1 MDTINIEYLKK
12 VLSYKECLEVVK
24 HFNFPYAVIKGEALS
39 LMAYGELG
47 KRNSRDI
54 DLLISPKYIG
64 IAKVIL
70 NDNGFYYIIKNKY
83 DKVLTISMSHQSP
96 TYIKKTKISYIYLDL
111 NHSIFWGEYAG
122 KCIDIDTFLE
132 DTIDMEIYG
141 CNMKTLPPIK
151 MLIQLILHHYKD
163 MNSIFLL
170 ATRKSIKRSM
180 FDDVYFLLK
189 NNLEDIPLDK
199 LYTLSKF
206 YEIIPFVYYILYH
219 AGLFIQD
226 ETLREYISAFKTDE
240 GERLLNC
247 YGLNDNER
255 REWKCNVAMRL
266 ETENLYD
273 LIKDDLTA
281 KDIEKIKMNRRVFLG
296 EQQ

>member
-1 MDTINIEYLKK
+1 MDKINIEHLKK
-12 VLSYKECLEVVK
+12 ILSYKECFEVVK
-24 HFNFPYAVIKGEALS
+24 RFNFPYAIIKGEALS

-47 KRNSRDI
+47 KRNSQDI

-83 DKVLTISMSHQSP
+83 DKVLTLSMSHQSP
-96 TYIKKTKISYIYLDL
+96 TYIKKTKISYIYLDF

-122 KCIDIDTFLE
+122 KCVDIDTFLE
-132 DTIDMEIYG
+132 DIIDMEIYG

-206 YEIIPFVYYILYH
+206 YGIIPFVYYVLYH
-219 AGLFIQD
+219 VGLFFQD

-255 REWKCNVAMRL
+255 REWKCNVTMRL

>member
-1 MDTINIEYLKK
+1 MDKINIEHLKK
-12 VLSYKECLEVVK
+12 ILSYKECFEVVK
-24 HFNFPYAVIKGEALS
+24 RFNFPYAIIKGEALS

-47 KRNSRDI
+47 KRNSQDI

-122 KCIDIDTFLE
+122 KCVDIDTFLE
-132 DTIDMEIYG
+132 DIIDTEIYG

-206 YEIIPFVYYILYH
+206 YEIIPFVYYVLYH
-219 AGLFIQD
+219 VGLFFQD
-226 ETLREYISAFKTDE
+226 KTLREYISAFKTDE

-255 REWKCNVAMRL
+255 REWKCSVTMRL

-281 KDIEKIKMNRRVFLG
+281 KDIEKINMNRRVFLG

>member
-1 MDTINIEYLKK
+1 LDKINIEHLKK
-12 VLSYKECLEVVK
+12 ILSYKECFEVVK
-24 HFNFPYAVIKGEALS
+24 RFNFPYAIIKGEALS

-47 KRNSRDI
+47 KRNSQDI

-122 KCIDIDTFLE
+122 KCVDIDTFLE
-132 DTIDMEIYG
+132 DIIDTEIYG

-206 YEIIPFVYYILYH
+206 YEIIPFVYYVLYH
-219 AGLFIQD
+219 VGLFFQD

-255 REWKCNVAMRL
+255 REWKCSVTMRL

-281 KDIEKIKMNRRVFLG
+281 KDIEKINMNRRVFLG

>member
-1 MDTINIEYLKK
+1 MDTINIEHLKK
-12 VLSYKECLEVVK
+12 ILSYKECFEVVK
-24 HFNFPYAVIKGEALS
+24 RFNFPYAIIKGEALS

-47 KRNSRDI
+47 KRNSQDI

-83 DKVLTISMSHQSP
+83 DKVLTLSMSHQSP

-122 KCIDIDTFLE
+122 KCVDIDTFLE
-132 DTIDMEIYG
+132 DIIDMEIYG

-206 YEIIPFVYYILYH
+206 YGIIPFVYYVHYH
-219 AGLFIQD
+219 VGLFFQD

-255 REWKCNVAMRL
+255 REWKCNVTMRL

>member
-1 MDTINIEYLKK
+1 MDKINIEHLKK
-12 VLSYKECLEVVK
+12 ILSYKECFEVVK
-24 HFNFPYAVIKGEALS
+24 RFNFPYAIIKGEALS

-47 KRNSRDI
+47 KRNSQDI

-122 KCIDIDTFLE
+122 KCVDIDTFLE
-132 DTIDMEIYG
+132 DIIDTEIYG

-206 YEIIPFVYYILYH
+206 YEIIPFVYYVLYH
-219 AGLFIQD
+219 VGLFFQD

-255 REWKCNVAMRL
+255 REWKCSVTMRL

-281 KDIEKIKMNRRVFLG
+281 KDIEKINMNRRVFLG
-296 EQQ
+296 EQH

>member
-1 MDTINIEYLKK
+1 MKK
-12 VLSYKECLEVVK
+12 ILSYKECFEVVK
-24 HFNFPYAVIKGEALS
+24 RFNFPYAIIKGEALS

-47 KRNSRDI
+47 KRNSQDI

-83 DKVLTISMSHQSP
+83 DKVLTLSMSHQSP

-122 KCIDIDTFLE
+122 KCVDIDTFLE
-132 DTIDMEIYG
+132 DIIDMEIYG

-206 YEIIPFVYYILYH
+206 YGIIPFVYYVLYH
-219 AGLFIQD
+219 VGLFFQD

-240 GERLLNC
+240 GERLLNF

-255 REWKCNVAMRL
+255 REWKCNVTMRL

>member
-1 MDTINIEYLKK
+1 MDKINIEHLKK
-12 VLSYKECLEVVK
+12 ILSYKECFEVVK
-24 HFNFPYAVIKGEALS
+24 RFNFPYAIIKGEALS

-47 KRNSRDI
+47 KRNSQDI

-83 DKVLTISMSHQSP
+83 DKVLTLSMSHQSP

-122 KCIDIDTFLE
+122 KCVDIDTFLE
-132 DTIDMEIYG
+132 DIIDTEIYG

-206 YEIIPFVYYILYH
+206 YEIIPFVYYVLYH
-219 AGLFIQD
+219 VGLFFQD

-240 GERLLNC
+240 GKRLLNC

-255 REWKCNVAMRL
+255 REWKCSVTMRL

-281 KDIEKIKMNRRVFLG
+281 KDIEKINMNRRVFLG

>member
-1 MDTINIEYLKK
+1 MDTINIEHLKK
-12 VLSYKECLEVVK
+12 ILSYKECFEVVK
-24 HFNFPYAVIKGEALS
+24 RFNFPYAIIKGEALS

-47 KRNSRDI
+47 KRNSQDI

-83 DKVLTISMSHQSP
+83 DKVLTLSMSHQSP

-111 NHSIFWGEYAG
+111 NHSIFWGEYSG
-122 KCIDIDTFLE
+122 KCVDIDTFLE
-132 DTIDMEIYG
+132 DIIDMEIYG

-180 FDDVYFLLK
+180 FDDVYFLFK

-199 LYTLSKF
+199 LYILSKF
-206 YEIIPFVYYILYH
+206 YGIIPFVYYVLYH
-219 AGLFIQD
+219 VGLFFQD

-255 REWKCNVAMRL
+255 REWKCNVTMRL

>member
-1 MDTINIEYLKK
+1 MDTINIEHLKK
-12 VLSYKECLEVVK
+12 ILSYKECFEVVK
-24 HFNFPYAVIKGEALS
+24 RFNFPYAIIKGEALS

-47 KRNSRDI
+47 KRNSQDI

-83 DKVLTISMSHQSP
+83 DKVLTLSMSHQSP
-96 TYIKKTKISYIYLDL
+96 TYIKKTKISYIYLDF

-122 KCIDIDTFLE
+122 KCVDIDTFLE
-132 DTIDMEIYG
+132 DIIDMEIYG

-206 YEIIPFVYYILYH
+206 YGIIPFVYYVLYH
-219 AGLFIQD
+219 VGLF
-226 ETLREYISAFKTDE
+226 FKMKLLESTY
-240 GERLLNC
+240 RLLKPM
-247 YGLNDNER
+247 
-255 REWKCNVAMRL
+255 RENGC
-266 ETENLYD
+266 
-273 LIKDDLTA
+273 
-281 KDIEKIKMNRRVFLG
+281 
-296 EQQ
+296 

>member
-12 VLSYKECLEVVK
+12 VLSYKECFEVVK
-24 HFNFPYAVIKGEALS
+24 CFNFPYAIIKGEALS

-47 KRNSRDI
+47 KRNSQDI

-83 DKVLTISMSHQSP
+83 DKVLTLSMSHQSP

-111 NHSIFWGEYAG
+111 NHSIFWGEYSG
-122 KCIDIDTFLE
+122 KCVDIDTFLE
-132 DTIDMEIYG
+132 DIIDMEIYG

-180 FDDVYFLLK
+180 FDDVYFLFK

-199 LYTLSKF
+199 LYILSKF
-206 YEIIPFVYYILYH
+206 YGIIPFVYYVLYH
-219 AGLFIQD
+219 VGLFFQD

-255 REWKCNVAMRL
+255 REWKCNVTMRL

>member
-1 MDTINIEYLKK
+1 MKK
-12 VLSYKECLEVVK
+12 ILSYKECFEVVK
-24 HFNFPYAVIKGEALS
+24 RFNFPYAIIKGEALS

-47 KRNSRDI
+47 KRNSQDI

-122 KCIDIDTFLE
+122 KCVDIDTFLE
-132 DTIDMEIYG
+132 DIIDTEIYG

-206 YEIIPFVYYILYH
+206 YEIIPFVYYVLYH
-219 AGLFIQD
+219 VGLFFQD

-255 REWKCNVAMRL
+255 REWKCSVTMRL

-281 KDIEKIKMNRRVFLG
+281 KDIEKINMNRRVFLG

>member
-1 MDTINIEYLKK
+1 MDTINIEHLKK
-12 VLSYKECLEVVK
+12 VLSYKECFEVVK
-24 HFNFPYAVIKGEALS
+24 RFNFPYAIIKGEALS

-47 KRNSRDI
+47 KRNSQDI
-54 DLLISPKYIG
+54 DILISPKYIG
-64 IAKVIL
+64 IAKAIL

-83 DKVLTISMSHQSP
+83 DRVLTISMSHQSP

-170 ATRKSIKRSM
+170 ATRKNIKRSM

-189 NNLEDIPLDK
+189 NNLKDIPLDK

-206 YEIIPFVYYILYH
+206 YEIIPFVYYVLFH
-219 AGLFIQD
+219 VGLFIQD

-240 GERLLNC
+240 GKRLLNC
-247 YGLNDNER
+247 YGLNENER
-255 REWKCNVAMRL
+255 REWKCNVTMRL

-273 LIKDDLTA
+273 LIEDDLTA

>member
-1 MDTINIEYLKK
+1 MDTINIEHLKK
-12 VLSYKECLEVVK
+12 ILSYKECFEVVK
-24 HFNFPYAVIKGEALS
+24 RFNFPYAIIKGEALS

-47 KRNSRDI
+47 KRNSQDI

-83 DKVLTISMSHQSP
+83 DKVLTLSMSHQSP

-122 KCIDIDTFLE
+122 KCVDIDTFLE
-132 DTIDMEIYG
+132 DIIDMEIYG

-206 YEIIPFVYYILYH
+206 YGIIPFVYYVLYH
-219 AGLFIQD
+219 VGLFFQD

-255 REWKCNVAMRL
+255 REWKCNVTMRL

>member
-1 MDTINIEYLKK
+1 
-12 VLSYKECLEVVK
+12 
-24 HFNFPYAVIKGEALS
+24 
-39 LMAYGELG
+39 
-47 KRNSRDI
+47 
-54 DLLISPKYIG
+54 
-64 IAKVIL
+64 
-70 NDNGFYYIIKNKY
+70 
-83 DKVLTISMSHQSP
+83 
-96 TYIKKTKISYIYLDL
+96 
-111 NHSIFWGEYAG
+111 
-122 KCIDIDTFLE
+122 
-132 DTIDMEIYG
+132 MEIYRVQYE
-141 CNMKTLPPIK
+141 NLPPIK

-206 YEIIPFVYYILYH
+206 YGIIPFVYYVLYH
-219 AGLFIQD
+219 VGLFFQD

-255 REWKCNVAMRL
+255 REWKCNVTMRL